1 MIEVVRFVAGDAW
14 LVAGKDLRLEARSR
28 VAANHVLPFVFAVV
42 MLFAFALDPDT
53 GVLRTATGGLF
64 WVTVVFASIILIQRS
79 FGLERQDGIPDAL
92 RLSGLRP
99 AGIFLGKVLS
109 LVVQLL
115 VVEAVLGV
123 CVVVFYD
130 VRFKGYGLLV
140 VTAVAATIAIAAA
153 GSVYG
158 PLASGLRVRDTAL
171 PLLLLPVLAP
181 VLLAA
186 TNAFN
191 VALGVSAGGGWPWA
205 GMLGIVGTLYLALGT
220 AVWGPLLEET

>member
-1 MIEVVRFVAGDAW
+1 M
-14 LVAGKDLRLEARSR
+14 LRK
-28 VAANHVLPFVFAVV
+28 
-42 MLFAFALDPDT
+42 
-53 GVLRTATGGLF
+53 ATGGLC
-64 WVTVVFASIILIQRS
+64 WVTVVFAAIILIQRS

-99 AGIFLGKVLS
+99 AGIFLGKVVS
-109 LVVQLL
+109 LAVQLA
-115 VVEAVLGV
+115 VVELVLAL

-130 VRFKGYGLLV
+130 VHFRGYGLLI

-186 TNAFN
+186 TSAFN
-191 VALGVSAGGGWPWA
+191 VALGYSAGGGWPWA
-205 GMLGIVGTLYLALGT
+205 GMLGIVGALYLALGT